1 MSGWSCKYFLND
13 FCLRLKHVC
22 TPGCKGCVLNGKVQV
37 IENKK
42 DLKENKK
49 KRSHKEGNTK

>member
-49 KRSHKEGNTK
+49 KRSHK